1 MTQRRLPLLIVLLAA
16 IAGTVLTG
24 CEISFVGD
32 AARQSLSSFV
42 IDVFSTAVDATIN
55 P

>member
-1 MTQRRLPLLIVLLAA
+1 MIQRRFSLLIVVLAA
-16 IAGTVLTG
+16 ISSTILTG
-24 CEISFVGD
+24 CETGFVGD

-42 IDVFSTAVDATIN
+42 INVFSTAVNATIT

>member
-1 MTQRRLPLLIVLLAA
+1 MTKRRFPLLIVLLAT
-16 IAGTVLTG
+16 IAGTVMTG
-24 CEISFVGD
+24 CETGFVGD

-42 IDVFSTAVDATIN
+42 INVFSTAVNATIN